1 MKPVESLQDLDEMI
15 DLEKHNVAEE
25 FLLESWVEA
34 ASEGIE
40 PKIIARSA
48 ILLALRRAVAE
59 GGEAMARELADEIP
73 SLFEN
78 GKLRSDTS
86 LH

>member
-1 MKPVESLQDLDEMI
+1 MKSVESLQDLDDMI

-25 FLLESWVEA
+25 FLLESWVDA

-40 PKIIARSA
+40 TEIIARSA
-48 ILLALRRAVAE
+48 ILMALRRALAE
-59 GGEAMARELADEIP
+59 CGEATARELADEIP
-73 SLFEN
+73 GLFEN
-78 GKLRSDTS
+78 GKLQADRA

>member
-25 FLLESWVEA
+25 FLLESWVDA
-34 ASEGIE
+34 QSEGIE
-40 PKIIARSA
+40 TEIIGRTA
-48 ILLALRRAVAE
+48 ILMALRRVLAE
-59 GGEAMARELADEIP
+59 CGEAAARELADEIP

-78 GKLRSDTS
+78 GKLDAHRA